1 MAVLSN
7 EELNRIRNSV
17 NIVDVIGSS
26 INLEKKGK
34 NYFGICPFHDDHT
47 PSMSVSDE
55 KQIFTCF
62 VCGAS
67 GNVFSFVKD
76 YENIT
81 FIEAVNKVA
90 NFAGI
95 TLSQNINV
103 VRKYDKEYKAYDLAV
118 KFYKNNLKEE

>member
-1 MAVLSN
+1 M
-7 EELNRIRNSV
+7 RISDEDIGAIRSKAD
-17 NIVDVIGSS
+17 IVDIIGRY
-26 INLEKKGK
+26 LPLVKKGRSMSAV
-34 NYFGICPFHDDHT
+34 CPFHDDHT

-81 FIEAVNKVA
+81 FALLFEKLSYDDAVTALEKILNSKL
-90 NFAGI
+90 F
-95 TLSQNINV
+95 
-103 VRKYDKEYKAYDLAV
+103 D
-118 KFYKNNLKEE
+118 